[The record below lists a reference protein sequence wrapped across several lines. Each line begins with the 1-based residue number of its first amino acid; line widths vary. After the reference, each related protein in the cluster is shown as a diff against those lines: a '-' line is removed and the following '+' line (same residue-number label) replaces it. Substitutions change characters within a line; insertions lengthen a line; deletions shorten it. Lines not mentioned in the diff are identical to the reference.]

1 MRRVVYFRNEISESV
16 RSALIQFYQ
25 RYIDSIPTYA
35 ELIAKAT
42 GHTPVN
48 VSPVTWFNKAAGDD
62 ASQNETIRMLMQR
75 ASNSMDSI
83 SQLGKT

>member
-1 MRRVVYFRNEISESV
+1 MRRVICFRNGISESV

-25 RYIDSIPTYA
+25 RYIDAILTYA

-48 VSPVTWFNKAAGDD
+48 VSPMKWFDEAASDGE
-62 ASQNETIRMLMQR
+62 SQDETIRMLMQR